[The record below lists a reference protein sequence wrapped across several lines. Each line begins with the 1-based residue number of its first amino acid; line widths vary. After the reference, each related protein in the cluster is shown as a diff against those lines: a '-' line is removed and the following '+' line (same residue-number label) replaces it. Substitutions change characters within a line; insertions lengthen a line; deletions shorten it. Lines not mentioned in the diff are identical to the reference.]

1 MLKLTY
7 TENNFNLERVNESLE
22 DWVNTRV
29 VLALR
34 LATKIHIEPSTASFL
49 VPANL
54 ERLADLEKVA
64 EENSVKL
71 YLCDAEYV
79 EVALRGLWLT
89 SDAESETG
97 VFVTALLP
105 STELLL
111 LQLSQ
116 SEQFCSA

>member
-22 DWVNTRV
+22 DWVNTRD

-64 EENSVKL
+64 EENFVKL